1 MKRFILCISC
11 LLICCLF
18 LFPEVQAA
26 IPDTGNWISHHLLTS
41 DGLTVLAAGPA
52 FAPLKWNIGQNNM
65 GGYKGRL
72 LFIPYDAPSTVP
84 MIPVKPTT
92 NEDPITASGSFT
104 FPSGGTYTQPIYLY
118 STKGKVGYKAE
129 IQGETDGK
137 SFKQTLEFFF
147 PGNTPGMHAFSTLVK
162 NTPGYFV
169 FEDSDGQQ
177 FPMGKPGMYADVSPS
192 FDGGKLAADQR
203 GTAYTATCDAN
214 ESAVVLGTPIDM
226 EVIAGLKPAPS
237 PGG

>member
-84 MIPVKPTT
+84 MIPAKPTT
-92 NEDPITASGSFT
+92 NEDLITASGSFT

-147 PGNTPGMHAFSTLVK
+147 PRQYSGNACFQYTCQEHSGVLRLRRFRRPTI
-162 NTPGYFV
+162 P
-169 FEDSDGQQ
+169 DG
-177 FPMGKPGMYADVSPS
+177 
-192 FDGGKLAADQR
+192 
-203 GTAYTATCDAN
+203 
-214 ESAVVLGTPIDM
+214 
-226 EVIAGLKPAPS
+226 
-237 PGG
+237 

>member
-84 MIPVKPTT
+84 MIPAKPTT
-92 NEDPITASGSFT
+92 NEDLITASGSFT

-137 SFKQTLEFFF
+137 SFKQTLEFFREC
-147 PGNTPGMHAFSTLVK
+147 MLSVHLSRTL
-162 NTPGYFV
+162 
-169 FEDSDGQQ
+169 
-177 FPMGKPGMYADVSPS
+177 
-192 FDGGKLAADQR
+192 R
-203 GTAYTATCDAN
+203 GTSSSKIPTAN
-214 ESAVVLGTPIDM
+214 NS
-226 EVIAGLKPAPS
+226 
-237 PGG
+237 